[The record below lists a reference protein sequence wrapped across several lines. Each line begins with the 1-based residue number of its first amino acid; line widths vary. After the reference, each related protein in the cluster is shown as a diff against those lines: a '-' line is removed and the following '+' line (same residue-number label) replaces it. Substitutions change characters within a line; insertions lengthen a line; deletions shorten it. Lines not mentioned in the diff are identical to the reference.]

1 MFIVTIQY
9 YCLGV
14 EVNLDGKG
22 KGDYNVEHS
31 LWCSSQST
39 GTEERKHLTA

>member
-22 KGDYNVEHS
+22 KGDYKVEHA
-31 LWCSSQST
+31 LWCLSQSA
-39 GTEERKHLTA
+39 GTEERKLSTG